1 MATDDVLGVKYHQR
15 EIHDDTLLLLRYN
28 CPDPTCDIA
37 CWGWPDLH
45 RHVKNFHHKVLC
57 DLCTR
62 NKKVFTH
69 EHDLFT
75 VQELRKHER
84 IGDDDPGAV
93 DQSGFKGHPECGFC
107 RTRFYGDDELY
118 AHCRDKHERCHVC
131 DRRLQG
137 REHQYYVDYGAL
149 EQHFRN
155 DHFLCLDQECID
167 KKFVVFESEMDLKAH
182 QLEAHPNDLSKDAR
196 RDARRV
202 DMSAFDYRAPHQD
215 MRRGRRDREGRGG
228 GGRGRDPNTE
238 VLPQSTAQPL
248 RRDELA
254 YQRQMAIQSAQSISA
269 RTFGGQLTP
278 SDGSS
283 SRPDDRNRGS
293 SSMTVPRPRPNLNP
307 TDENPPSNPAPT
319 SILPET
325 LTPQER
331 ARRLHHAAVLERAS
345 SLLQNDQIKVAS
357 FRDGVSAF
365 RTSNITASQLLD
377 TFFSIFSVPA
387 SELGKLI
394 KELADIYENE
404 AKRHDLLKAWNDW
417 RAINEDYPSLPG
429 PSGVLPG
436 SSAAVTGSGGHRVL
450 KLKSSTVQ
458 SSRSAVSKQR
468 SWGNAAATAAN
479 PFPPM
484 PTASSARVGAGRTTA
499 AWLAPSSGHS
509 SSPRTSSRSPGFSS
523 TSLSSV
529 PSEVA
534 FPALPAAAKPNTTI
548 FGLTK
553 GSVRW
558 DGGRSGGAT
567 SGSPWGAGVGSGAL
581 EAQGEKAST
590 ETNGTSKGKGKKQM
604 LYRFG

>member
-1 MATDDVLGVKYHQR
+1 M
-15 EIHDDTLLLLRYN
+15 
-28 CPDPTCDIA
+28 
-37 CWGWPDLH
+37 
-45 RHVKNFHHKVLC
+45 C

-84 IGDDDPGAV
+84 IGDDDPGAI
-93 DQSGFKGHPECGFC
+93 DQSGFRGHPECGFC

-118 AHCRDKHERCHVC
+118 SHCRDKHERCHVC

-155 DHFLCLDQECID
+155 DHFLCLDQECMD

-202 DMSAFDYRAPHQD
+202 DMSAFDYRAPHQES
-215 MRRGRRDREGRGG
+215 RRGRRDREGRGG
-228 GGRGRDPNTE
+228 GGGGGRGRDPNTE
-238 VLPQSTAQPL
+238 ALPQSTAQPL

-254 YQRQMAIQSAQSISA
+254 YQRQMAIQTAQSIST
-269 RTFGGQLTP
+269 RNFGGQLTP

-283 SRPDDRNRGS
+283 SRPSGSNRGGS
-293 SSMTVPRPRPNLNP
+293 SSMTVPRPRPNLNAS
-307 TDENPPSNPAPT
+307 DESPPVDFPPT
-319 SILPET
+319 STMPEIS
-325 LTPQER
+325 TPQEQ
-331 ARRLHHAAVLERAS
+331 ARRQHHTAVMERAS
-345 SLLQNDQIKVAS
+345 SLLQNDITKTGS

-365 RTSNITASQLLD
+365 RTSKITAAQLLD

-387 SELGKLI
+387 ADLGKLI

-404 AKRHDLLKAWNDW
+404 AKRNDLLKAWNDW

-450 KLKSSTVQ
+450 KLKSSTAQ

-468 SWGNAAATAAN
+468 SWGNAAAAINAN

-484 PTASSARVGAGRTTA
+484 TSASTRATAGRTATPWIA
-499 AWLAPSSGHS
+499 PSAPSS
-509 SSPRTSSRSPGFSS
+509 RSIGP
-523 TSLSSV
+523 TLSSA

-553 GSVRW
+553 GSVQW
-558 DGGRSGGAT
+558 NGGSRNGAT
-567 SGSPWGAGVGSGAL
+567 AAGNPWSVGAGGKLSEGAD
-581 EAQGEKAST
+581 EKKTDNST
-590 ETNGTSKGKGKKQM
+590 ETNSTTKGKAKKQT

>member
-1 MATDDVLGVKYHQR
+1 M
-15 EIHDDTLLLLRYN
+15 
-28 CPDPTCDIA
+28 
-37 CWGWPDLH
+37 
-45 RHVKNFHHKVLC
+45 C

-118 AHCRDKHERCHVC
+118 AHCRDKHERCHLC

-202 DMSAFDYRAPHQD
+202 DMSTFDYRAPHQD
-215 MRRGRRDREGRGG
+215 LRRGRRDREGRREGGG

-238 VLPQSTAQPL
+238 ALPPSTAQPL

-254 YQRQMAIQSAQSISA
+254 YRRQIAIQSAQSVST
-269 RTFGGQLTP
+269 RNFGGQLTP
-278 SDGSS
+278 GDGSS
-283 SRPDDRNRGS
+283 NRPHGGNRGS
-293 SSMTVPRPRPNLNP
+293 SSTTVPRPRPNLNAS
-307 TDENPPSNPAPT
+307 DEDPSPHPAY
-319 SILPET
+319 LYFYPET
-325 LTPQER
+325 GEQQVLC
-331 ARRLHHAAVLERAS
+331 RRLRHTAVMERAS
-345 SLLQNDQIKVAS
+345 SLLQNDPIKTAS

-365 RTSNITASQLLD
+365 RTSQITAAQLLD

-387 SELGKLI
+387 TELGKLI

-404 AKRHDLLKAWNDW
+404 AKRNELLKAWNDW

-450 KLKSSTVQ
+450 KLKSSTAQ

-468 SWGNAAATAAN
+468 SWGNAAAAINAN
-479 PFPPM
+479 PFPAM
-484 PTASSARVGAGRTTA
+484 ASASTRATAGRTATP
-499 AWLAPSSGHS
+499 WLAPSG
-509 SSPRTSSRSPGFSS
+509 PSSRSPGLPS
-523 TSLSSV
+523 TSLSSA

-553 GSVRW
+553 GSVQFN
-558 DGGRSGGAT
+558 GARNSAT
-567 SGSPWGAGVGSGAL
+567 TSPWGAAASAAAGAG
-581 EAQGEKAST
+581 AGGKASGGGADEKSNT
-590 ETNGTSKGKGKKQM
+590 ETNGTGKGKGKKQM